1 MVSSSKQN
9 QSKNTMS
16 EEVNLKKTLFSYAR
30 HWKWFALSCI
40 LCIIAALLYLR
51 YTPEQY
57 SAYAKIMFVDD
68 ATSSIP
74 SNELLKDLRRYSET
88 EGKKTE
94 DEIEAL
100 RSRHILESVVR
111 KLSLNIQYSSKG
123 RVHETPLYKKSP
135 IKINFTVSDSIVEHS
150 KFNFSINI
158 LSETA
163 FDFEVEN
170 EAKELVSIK
179 SAFGKNIPTPMGDII
194 ILPTVDNM
202 SQLVGQTIYVKI
214 VPVKQLAE
222 FYKNEIL
229 VSQIVEFSKV
239 VDLSLND
246 VVLSRS
252 KDILNTL
259 IEEYNRISIAEK
271 NQISLNAA
279 NFINER
285 INLISKDLSN
295 VDDKIENFKTGNRLT
310 DITSEASL
318 YLNTSSQTEEE
329 ISKARS
335 QLNLVNYMKNYVD
348 DESLSYEPIPSN
360 VGLSDES
367 INNVTSTYNDLLRE
381 RNALLKGSTKEKN
394 PIIVNL
400 DQQLSGLKQNLIQ
413 SLANSSQTISFQI
426 NSLQNRAAS
435 INSKIYQVP
444 GQVRES
450 RDIEREQGIK
460 ESLYLYL
467 LQKREEATIS
477 LTSTSPNARIIDEA
491 YSTGLPVS
499 PKKNIVFL
507 AAIIIG
513 LCIPFGVI
521 YTRNLLDTKIHNK
534 EDLEREIK
542 NISILGEIPKIK
554 DSSKSGKG
562 LLIEKND
569 RSVFS
574 ESFRIIR
581 TNFDYIRRG
590 RNIEKYENVMF
601 VTSTINGEGK
611 SVFSLNMALTI
622 ANTDKRV
629 LLIEGDIRNPQ
640 IHPAIKNQMEKSKA
654 KVGLTEFL
662 VDKSILAGQTI
673 DTYTVNDI
681 KIDILLSGK
690 VPPNPAELLMGDRVQ
705 EVFDYASNHYDMV
718 IVDTAPAMLVTDT
731 LLISHYAGHTIYVTR
746 ADYTEKQ
753 ILNYAKELHAD
764 KKLNGMMLVVNDVK
778 QSNFGYGAKYGYYG
792 APVKKGFFS
801 RKS

>member
-1 MVSSSKQN
+1 MVSNSQQN
-9 QSKNTMS
+9 QSKNNMP
-16 EEVNLKKTLFSYAR
+16 EEVNLKKTLLTYTR
-30 HWKWFALSCI
+30 HWKWFVFSCI
-40 LCIIAALLYLR
+40 LCIVVALLYLR
-51 YTPEQY
+51 YTPQEY

-68 ATSSIP
+68 GTSSVP
-74 SNELLKDLRRYSET
+74 SNDILKDLRRFSET

-100 RSRHILESVVR
+100 RSRHIMESVVK
-111 KLSLNIQYSSKG
+111 KLSLNIQYSKKG
-123 RVHETPLYKKSP
+123 RVHETPLYKNSP
-135 IKINFTVSDSIVEHS
+135 VKINFTVSDSIVASS
-150 KFNFSINI
+150 KFSFSINI

-163 FDFEVEN
+163 FDFVVEN
-170 EAKELVSIK
+170 ELKELVSVK
-179 SAFGKNIPTPMGDII
+179 SAFGKNITTPMGDII
-194 ILPTVDNM
+194 ILPTIDDISELAGETIYVNIVPVTQM
-202 SQLVGQTIYVKI
+202 AEYYKNVILVGQT
-214 VPVKQLAE
+214 
-222 FYKNEIL
+222 
-229 VSQIVEFSKV
+229 VEFSKV
-239 VDLSLND
+239 INLSLND
-246 VVLSRS
+246 VVLNRS

-271 NQISLNAA
+271 NQMSLNAA

-285 INLISKDLSN
+285 INLISKDLSS

-348 DESLSYEPIPSN
+348 DESLSFEPIPSN
-360 VGLSDES
+360 VGLSDGS
-367 INNVTSTYNDLLRE
+367 INEVTSKYNELLRE

-413 SLANSSQTISFQI
+413 SLSNSSQTISFQI
-426 NSLQNRAAS
+426 NSLQNRASS

-477 LTSTSPNARIIDEA
+477 LTSTSPSARVIDEA

-499 PKKNIVFL
+499 PKPTIVFL

-513 LCIPFGVI
+513 LSIPFGAI
-521 YTRNLLDTKIHNK
+521 YTSKLLDTKIHNK

-542 NISILGEIPKIK
+542 NISVLGEIPKMK

-590 RNIEKYENVMF
+590 RKIDNYENVMF

-662 VDKSILAGQTI
+662 ADKSILAGQII
-673 DTYTVNDI
+673 DTYLINDI

-705 EVFDYASNHYDMV
+705 ELFDYASNHYDFV
-718 IVDTAPAMLVTDT
+718 IVDTAPSMLVTDT
-731 LLISHYAGHTIYVTR
+731 LLISQYAGHTIYVTR
-746 ADYTEKQ
+746 ADYTEKH

-764 KKLNGMMLVVNDVK
+764 KKLNGMMMVVNDVK
-778 QSNFGYGAKYGYYG
+778 QANFGYGAKYGYYG
-792 APVKKGFFS
+792 APAKKGFFS
-801 RKS
+801 KKS

>member
-1 MVSSSKQN
+1 MP
-9 QSKNTMS
+9 
-16 EEVNLKKTLFSYAR
+16 EEVNLKKILFTYIR
-30 HWKWFALSCI
+30 QWKWFVFSCI
-40 LCIIAALLYLR
+40 LCVLAAFVYLR
-51 YTPEQY
+51 YTPQQY
-57 SAYAKIMFVDD
+57 SAQAKIMFVDEG
-68 ATSSIP
+68 SSSGA
-74 SNELLKDLRRYSET
+74 SNEILKDLRRFSEPDVT
-88 EGKKTE
+88 TTE
-94 DEIEAL
+94 DQIEAL
-100 RSRHILESVVR
+100 RSRKVMEAVIR

-123 RVHETPLYKKSP
+123 KIHETPLYKNSP
-135 IKINFTVSDSIVEHS
+135 IKINFTVADSIVENS
-150 KFNFSINI
+150 KFSFSINI
-158 LSETA
+158 LSETT

-170 EAKELVSIK
+170 DQKEIVSIK
-179 SAFGKNIPTPMGDII
+179 SAFGKNLATPMGDII
-194 ILPTVDNM
+194 ILPTADNI
-202 SQLVGQTIYVKI
+202 SKLIGQTIYVKI
-214 VPVKQLAE
+214 VPVSELAE

-229 VSQIVEFSKV
+229 VGQTVEFSKV
-239 VDLSLND
+239 IDLSIKD

-259 IEEYNRISIAEK
+259 IEEYNRISIEEK
-271 NQISLNAA
+271 NQKSVNAA

-285 INLISKDLSN
+285 INLISRDLSS

-318 YLNTSSQTEEE
+318 YLNSSSQTEEE
-329 ISKARS
+329 ISRAKS

-348 DESLSYEPIPSN
+348 DASSSFEPIPSN

-367 INNVTSTYNDLLRE
+367 INSVTSRYNDLLRE

-400 DQQLSGLKQNLIQ
+400 DQQLSGLKQSLVQ
-413 SLANSSQTISFQI
+413 SLANSSKAISFQI
-426 NSLQNRAAS
+426 NSLENRASS

-477 LTSTSPNARIIDEA
+477 LTSTSPSARIIDEA

-513 LCIPFGVI
+513 LSIPFGVI
-521 YTRNLLDTKIHNK
+521 YANNLLDTKIHNK
-534 EDLEREIK
+534 EDLERVIN
-542 NISILGEIPKIK
+542 NISVLGEVPKIK
-554 DSSKSGKG
+554 DDSKKGKG

-569 RSVFS
+569 RSIFS

-590 RNIEKYENVMF
+590 RNIDKYENVMF
-601 VTSTINGEGK
+601 VTSTISGEGK
-611 SVFSLNMALTI
+611 SLFSLNMALTI
-622 ANTDKRV
+622 ANTNKRV

-640 IHPAIKNQMEKSKA
+640 IHPAIKNQMDTSKN
-654 KVGLTEFL
+654 KVGLTEYL
-662 VDKSILAGQTI
+662 VDKSTLAGQII
-673 DTYTVNDI
+673 DTYTINDI

-690 VPPNPAELLMGDRVQ
+690 VPPNPAELLMSDRLQ
-705 EVFDYASNHYDMV
+705 ELFDYASSHYDFV

-731 LLISHYAGHTIYVTR
+731 LLISQYAGHTIYIVR

-753 ILNYAKELHAD
+753 VLNYAKELHAD
-764 KKLNGMMLVVNDVK
+764 KKLSGMMMVVNDVK
-778 QSNFGYGAKYGYYG
+778 QSNFGYGAQYGYYG
-792 APVKKGFFS
+792 TPAKKGFFR
-801 RKS
+801 RKN